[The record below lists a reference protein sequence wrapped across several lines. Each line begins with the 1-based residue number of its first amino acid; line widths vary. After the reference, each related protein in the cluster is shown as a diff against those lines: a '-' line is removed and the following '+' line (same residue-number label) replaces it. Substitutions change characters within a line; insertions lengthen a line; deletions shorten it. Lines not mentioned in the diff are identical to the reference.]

1 MYGQYFPR
9 YCSSKV
15 DICQLK
21 LHFRWT
27 KPEGFCC
34 PIAGFGWQLYHMLT
48 KIELDLE
55 GWDVQIVSWLL
66 LTLTSLMAWERFNFF
81 YYKKHCRVSS
91 AKPSVLQ
98 LTYSPIYYLLENYLS
113 CCIFN
118 EGSRSNANKSVEY
131 HQL

>member
-15 DICQLK
+15 GICQLK
-21 LHFRWT
+21 LHFKSA

-34 PIAGFGWQLYHMLT
+34 PIAGFGWQSHAHQNWTGFGGLRRT
-48 KIELDLE
+48 N
-55 GWDVQIVSWLL
+55 VSWLL